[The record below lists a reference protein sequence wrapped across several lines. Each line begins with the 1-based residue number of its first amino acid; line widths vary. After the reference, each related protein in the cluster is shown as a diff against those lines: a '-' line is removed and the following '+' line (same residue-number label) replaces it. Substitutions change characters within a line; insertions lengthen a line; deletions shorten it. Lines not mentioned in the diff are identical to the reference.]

1 MCCDLYPFVNLVWQW
16 RWVPSSERLLCFCCC
31 RHKCQAA
38 ALYLL
43 LSKAVLTASL
53 HGLLEAHYFVSYQP
67 LTPVQSEGDPTIS
80 LWITCPL
87 CVTRGQP
94 ALLSKTHTFLHW
106 QVLFLRGTSG
116 SVPLFLS
123 THKTAVKKLISQLW
137 DLSWSSV
144 AKKKMREKKSRTASR
159 WSGISENS
167 SSYFST
173 FPNLSA
179 NYISQAKSL
188 TGATNFKSPLLPISW
203 IVISLQFSTL
213 YRGPCHSC
221 LLLCVDG
228 STFYFHENVHILK
241 LNNWT
246 TRHCPRIRPVWLLL
260 EWTIFTR
267 WPFSSDFRLR
277 RKWKIKTPKP
287 PMC

>member
-67 LTPVQSEGDPTIS
+67 LTPVQREGDPTIS

-144 AKKKMREKKSRTASR
+144 AKKKWEKRKAERLQGEVGLVKTALHTSPP
-159 WSGISENS
+159 SPI
-167 SSYFST
+167 YLQII
-173 FPNLSA
+173 FPRLS
-179 NYISQAKSL
+179 
-188 TGATNFKSPLLPISW
+188 LL
-203 IVISLQFSTL
+203 Q
-213 YRGPCHSC
+213 GP
-221 LLLCVDG
+221 
-228 STFYFHENVHILK
+228 
-241 LNNWT
+241 
-246 TRHCPRIRPVWLLL
+246 
-260 EWTIFTR
+260 
-267 WPFSSDFRLR
+267 
-277 RKWKIKTPKP
+277 RKADHVLHKF
-287 PMC
+287 